1 MCARTMS
8 ITSPEISITSPT
20 NLAALNHKKQ
30 GINMSWN
37 FENAA
42 PVIGSITEGNAWD
55 GERML
60 YSNIYMDRIMSYDPA
75 TNLVEVWQEDT
86 EQTNG
91 LNFNADGR
99 LFGCSGGG
107 RRIVEFTGTGEMKTI
122 ADRLDGRRLNGPN
135 DLAITP
141 GGAIY
146 FSDRVGELSW
156 PGGSIYFADRVG
168 DLSPYSPGDGEVR
181 PSVGIDH
188 SSIISAEP
196 QRDGSYLTVRRTFDT
211 TMPNGLLFS
220 SDYKTL
226 YVAQN
231 DYRASEKRELR
242 AYPVNDDGSLGQ
254 YELLH
259 NFGPHRGIDGM
270 TLSDEGNVV
279 ACTGWEI
286 SGPGGM
292 ITIFDPAGRIIETHP
307 TPAERPTNCT
317 FVGEDLYVSSIEG
330 HLLVAKNTGM
340 SGYLLWPN

>member
-1 MCARTMS
+1 RTMS

-168 DLSPYSPGDGEVR
+168 DLSPYSPGDGEV
-181 PSVGIDH
+181 
-188 SSIISAEP
+188 
-196 QRDGSYLTVRRTFDT
+196 
-211 TMPNGLLFS
+211 
-220 SDYKTL
+220 
-226 YVAQN
+226 
-231 DYRASEKRELR
+231 
-242 AYPVNDDGSLGQ
+242 
-254 YELLH
+254 
-259 NFGPHRGIDGM
+259 
-270 TLSDEGNVV
+270 
-279 ACTGWEI
+279 W
-286 SGPGGM
+286 
-292 ITIFDPAGRIIETHP
+292 
-307 TPAERPTNCT
+307 
-317 FVGEDLYVSSIEG
+317 
-330 HLLVAKNTGM
+330 
-340 SGYLLWPN
+340 